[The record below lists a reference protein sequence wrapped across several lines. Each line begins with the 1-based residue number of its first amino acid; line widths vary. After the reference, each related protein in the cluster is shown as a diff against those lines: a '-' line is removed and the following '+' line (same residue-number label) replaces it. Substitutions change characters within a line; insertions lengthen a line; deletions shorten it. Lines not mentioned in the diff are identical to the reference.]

1 MDTKIYYIKRYNTF
15 QINYLCKEIF
25 HQGFLN
31 RTNSKLSEGVDHLED
46 EVVADSLELVPLQ
59 FCRSTSSGKNFRN
72 NVLRFSLFHSSLLH
86 HSSFIHQFSLFH
98 SRPLLHLSSLIHGSL
113 FGHFSCFSHG
123 SLLFNLTP
131 LSGEEISK
139 RSKGSLLFISF
150 LNIGLAISI
159 CRRFK
164 FSNLNTDSLTSRF
177 KDGVKGEE
185 SHGSKL
191 VREAKEV
198 ELAMIFKSV
207 FILFKVKLILN
218 IWNLF
223 QEFLHHV
230 SKVKHIFNI
239 LRIHTQLLKLSLD
252 HLKLSFFIQRF
263 AKDLLKSV
271 KFVSI

>member
-31 RTNSKLSEGVDHLED
+31 RSNSKLSEGVDHLED
-46 EVVADSLELVPLQ
+46 EVVADFLELVPLQ

-72 NVLRFSLFHSSLLH
+72 NVLGFSLFHGSLLH

-98 SRPLLHLSSLIHGSL
+98 SRSLLHFSSLIHGSL
-113 FGHFSCFSHG
+113 FGHFSCFSHS
-123 SLLFNLTP
+123 SLFFNLTP

-139 RSKGSLLFISF
+139 RGKGSLLFISF
-150 LNIGLAISI
+150 LNISLAISI
-159 CRRFK
+159 CRRFE

-177 KDGVKGEE
+177 KDRVKGQE

-198 ELAMIFKSV
+198 ELAMILKSV

-218 IWNLF
+218 IWDLF
-223 QEFLHHV
+223 QEFLHHI
-230 SKVKHIFNI
+230 SKVKHVFNI

>member
-25 HQGFLN
+25 HEGFLN

-59 FCRSTSSGKNFRN
+59 FCLKGRDMRKENQSLLPFVDRSTSSGKNFRN
-72 NVLRFSLFHSSLLH
+72 NILGFSLFHGSLLH
-86 HSSFIHQFSLFH
+86 QSSFIHQFSLFH

-113 FGHFSCFSHG
+113 
-123 SLLFNLTP
+123 LFNLTP

-139 RSKGSLLFISF
+139 RGKGSLVFLSF
-150 LNIGLAISI
+150 LNISLTISI
-159 CRRFK
+159 CRRFE

-177 KDGVKGEE
+177 KDRVKGQE

-198 ELAMIFKSV
+198 ELAMILKSV

-218 IWNLF
+218 IWDLF
-223 QEFLHHV
+223 QEFLHHI
-230 SKVKHIFNI
+230 SKVKHVFNI

-252 HLKLSFFIQRF
+252 HLQLSFFI
-263 AKDLLKSV
+263 
-271 KFVSI
+271 